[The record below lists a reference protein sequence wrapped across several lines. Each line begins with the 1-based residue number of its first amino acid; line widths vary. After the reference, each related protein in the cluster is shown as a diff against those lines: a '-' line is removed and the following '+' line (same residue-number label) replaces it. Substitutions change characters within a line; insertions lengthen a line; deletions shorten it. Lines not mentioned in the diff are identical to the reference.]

1 MVSALVAD
9 AAAVTVV
16 RIISLFLSL
25 KVCKDERFAVEMRSH
40 SAALKTGGSESDA
53 AAATTISEMPG
64 FALLHTAR
72 FSVRFVQ
79 PLSLSPGSTTINYIT
94 KTKLPGELLPLMPHS
109 HR

>member
-1 MVSALVAD
+1 MVSALVVD
-9 AAAVTVV
+9 AATVAVV

-53 AAATTISEMPG
+53 AATTISEMPG
-64 FALLHTAR
+64 LALLHTAR

-94 KTKLPGELLPLMPHS
+94 KTKLPGELLPLMPRS